1 MKGLLGIAFV
11 LFLVWVFA
19 GLVFKVAGGAIHLL
33 LIAAVVLAIISLF
46 QRARTP
52 RTPTRTV

>member
-11 LFLVWVFA
+11 LFLIWIFA

-52 RTPTRTV
+52 TRHA